1 MVSTRSS
8 GRTQQPEKNKQ
19 EEEEEATTAA
29 GGGNANRTKYEESR
43 AQRIKEN
50 TERMKSLGIFDL
62 SKNLKPPSSK
72 PSSSLRKPKTTST
85 SSNHPPRR
93 SSRCPFPLYLLF
105 GGFLLT
111 FMPLPLCVCD
121 SFDMC
126 KRVVVRLKDMP
137 RVSYSENKP
146 PKKEDSVKDVEI
158 HIPDGENPEI
168 YTEEHE
174 KLLGDSKAVWTLLV
188 DGYDEDGQRIY
199 DPVEGKTCHQCR
211 QKTLGR
217 HTECS
222 KCEMVTGQF
231 CGDCLYMRY
240 GENVLEVNEHRDWIC
255 PVCRGICNCSRCR
268 REKGWQPTGA
278 IYKKVASLGF
288 KSVAH
293 YLIYTRREQAI
304 MQVAVTKDPISA
316 DGSHSADDKVHEPSD
331 TLSLSLLVGKSNEME
346 EDDWEIDNGEES
358 RGDDHEDD
366 GDIDI
371 EIASQ

>member
-1 MVSTRSS
+1 MVSTRSR
-8 GRTQQPEKNKQ
+8 GRAQQTEKNK
-19 EEEEEATTAA
+19 EEASAAAA
-29 GGGNANRTKYEESR
+29 GNRAVVVVVGGENANRTTYEESR

-62 SKNLKPPSSK
+62 SKNLKPPSSSS
-72 PSSSLRKPKTTST
+72 SSSLRKPKITST

-93 SSRCPFPLYLLF
+93 SS
-105 GGFLLT
+105 
-111 FMPLPLCVCD
+111 
-121 SFDMC
+121 
-126 KRVVVRLKDMP
+126 RLKDMP

-146 PKKEDSVKDVEI
+146 PKKEGSVKDVEI
-158 HIPDGENPEI
+158 HIPEGEKPEI
-168 YTEEHE
+168 YTDEHQ
-174 KLLGDSKAVWTLLV
+174 KLLGDSKAVWTLWV

-211 QKTLGR
+211 QKTLGH

-240 GENVLEVNEHRDWIC
+240 GENVMEVNENPDWIC

-304 MQVAVTKDPISA
+304 MQAAATEDPISA
-316 DGSHSADDKVHEPSD
+316 DASHSADDKEQEPSD
-331 TLSLSLLVGKSNEME
+331 ALSLPLVVGKKNEME
-346 EDDWEIDNGEES
+346 EDDWEIDNDEES

-366 GDIDI
+366 GNGDV
-371 EIASQ
+371 EIARE

>member
-1 MVSTRSS
+1 MVSTRSR

-72 PSSSLRKPKTTST
+72 PSSSSLANPRP
-85 SSNHPPRR
+85 HPHLLIILPGA
-93 SSRCPFPLYLLF
+93 PLGTLSLF
-105 GGFLLT
+105 FA
-111 FMPLPLCVCD
+111 VW
-121 SFDMC
+121 
-126 KRVVVRLKDMP
+126 RLKDMP

-158 HIPDGENPEI
+158 HIPDGEKPEI

-222 KCEMVTGQF
+222 KCERWSLAV
-231 CGDCLYMRY
+231 CGDCLYMRHGPFSFDPVY
-240 GENVLEVNEHRDWIC
+240 PGMGRTLWKLMRIEIGSAPYVVEFAIAVAAEERKDGSQLEQ
-255 PVCRGICNCSRCR
+255 S
-268 REKGWQPTGA
+268 
-278 IYKKVASLGF
+278 
-288 KSVAH
+288 
-293 YLIYTRREQAI
+293 TRRLPVLVSNPWRITSFTLVVNKQSCKWQLPKI
-304 MQVAVTKDPISA
+304 QFLLMD
-316 DGSHSADDKVHEPSD
+316 HSADDKVQEPSD
-331 TLSLSLLVGKSNEME
+331 TLSLSLFVGKSNEME
-346 EDDWEIDNGEES
+346 EDDWEIDNES
-358 RGDDHEDD
+358 RNLEDDHEEDD

>member
-1 MVSTRSS
+1 MVSTRSR

-19 EEEEEATTAA
+19 EEEEEEEEATTAA

-62 SKNLKPPSSK
+62 YKNLKPPSSK
-72 PSSSLRKPKTTST
+72 PSSSLRNPRP
-85 SSNHPPRR
+85 HPHLLIILPGA
-93 SSRCPFPLYLLF
+93 PL
-105 GGFLLT
+105 
-111 FMPLPLCVCD
+111 
-121 SFDMC
+121 
-126 KRVVVRLKDMP
+126 DMP

-158 HIPDGENPEI
+158 HIPDGEKPEI

-240 GENVLEVNEHRDWIC
+240 GENVLEVNENRDWIC

-278 IYKKVASLGF
+278 IYKKSSFQIRGAL
-288 KSVAH
+288 
-293 YLIYTRREQAI
+293 LIYTRREQAI

-331 TLSLSLLVGKSNEME
+331 TLSPSLLVGKSNEME
-346 EDDWEIDNGEES
+346 EDDWEIDNDEES
-358 RGDDHEDD
+358 RGDDNEEDD